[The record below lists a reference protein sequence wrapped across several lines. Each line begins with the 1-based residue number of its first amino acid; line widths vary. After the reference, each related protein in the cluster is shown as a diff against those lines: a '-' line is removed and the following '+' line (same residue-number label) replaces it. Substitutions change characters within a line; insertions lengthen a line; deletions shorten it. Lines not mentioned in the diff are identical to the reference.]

1 MASDVTL
8 VVGAVAAVERDFSVV
23 VVVATVT
30 EVFSVELDVGGIE
43 VVVVIATILSEVF
56 DVRARLGFRRGFPPT
71 IMGFDFSF

>member
-43 VVVVIATILSEVF
+43 VVVVIATILSEVS
-56 DVRARLGFRRGFPPT
+56 DVRSRLGFRRGFPPT